1 MYVCMFFFNP
11 KDIKRMHRQL
21 CERYS
26 IDHDPID
33 ISFKKNGLLKIYGFQ

>member
-1 MYVCMFFFNP
+1 MEKKKKRIYYFSLFHNYFFNP
-11 KDIKRMHRQL
+11 KDIKRMHRHL

-33 ISFKKNGLLKIYGFQ
+33 IS